1 MRVKKMGDEM
11 DDFEEEEENFDD
23 IITDLELDE

>member
-1 MRVKKMGDEM
+1 MRVKKMEE

-23 IITDLELDE
+23 IIADLELDE